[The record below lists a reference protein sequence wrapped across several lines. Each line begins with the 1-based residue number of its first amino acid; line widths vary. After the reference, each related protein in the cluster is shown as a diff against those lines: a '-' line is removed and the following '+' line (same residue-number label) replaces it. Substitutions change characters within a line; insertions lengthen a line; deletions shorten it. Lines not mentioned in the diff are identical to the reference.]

1 MLKDDTEEKANR
13 NKSER
18 EEETT
23 QFYWCYVSGTAL
35 GHTTG
40 KTPLSCLV
48 SHILISVSTIQAP
61 VSQYKLF
68 FFHFLFFL

>member
-48 SHILISVSTIQAP
+48 SHILISLSP
-61 VSQYKLF
+61 QYKLLSHNISF
-68 FFHFLFFL
+68 FSFLFFL